1 MATYNTIQTAAFLAV
16 PGAGPS
22 VESYYT
28 FTFPAHWRQAIID
41 LDRHGRE
48 RTGDKWEVPIR
59 SLNGAIRALAPDL
72 VSVANNATRDDDQPW
87 LYTSREYPASVVKP
101 LITSWLQTRVMKRR
115 GRGPQPPADTYQR
128 LAETIGMMELDELDW
143 DLQSVELTRQTLT
156 EGSTANP
163 DQYVYRLLP
172 DVLAARIEARCE
184 RQPYE
189 YCDREVRFRRVATKQ
204 GAELMSWE
212 PSTHVPIGKR
222 KTLDPWHYSGTI
234 KITVHTVPFSPI
246 MRVHVAV
253 GIRRWVRGE
262 VWPADGNATTVYLH
276 TQGPWLSGGTPS
288 VRFAAAPLIVR
299 RHGDEVKADWAYSG
313 PADIMSRLSIA
324 RSFPKPGDLAQDAE
338 AWLNGRD
345 GVNAAVTHHSAMGYH
360 GVHTGIMAGER
371 QRLMRWVAEAFAPD
385 FEPAAAMTRP
395 RGMKPSPK
403 ALLQRHASVPKKDAT
418 EEQIDEAHARNA
430 EIDKV
435 NSGLRRQYLARAV
448 GGDHVLSCHLLYQT
462 AEVRDALI
470 DAAVRSLA
478 LDEHH
483 VPSPDGTR
491 AWRTPELDVRIHAQG
506 LKEHGGPL
514 GGDNPPRRGKE
525 MQEAIGQRRRAV
537 KAFLEEKGEDS
548 QVVFV
553 ELESKEKFKRRT
565 TDPKFAIRLGCADA
579 GRVSQFITPNREE
592 DGDEAESEENASSLK
607 HRADFAWADGLRQV
621 GMSLV
626 PQHTLRPGAIPDDLN
641 QVAFWIVRRNVD
653 SPTRNSQFT
662 PIAILIRPGQDQ
674 IMGRMPGLE
683 TWVPYPEL
691 LKQLA
696 GQVRGPE
703 SQSAKMQAAETA
715 RFIRRALSSLQR
727 VPTVVLTYAQNA
739 RSRWEWLLNGQ
750 LIADKIQLGDLPAQN
765 LALSGKSLRL
775 IRVRDG
781 ERDETPEWWAPDEN
795 GHAGYSKGLWAPA
808 GVGDDNRVFYGT
820 AEKGGTHKDAL
831 RDDTKLTP
839 HINEKSGKQVTN
851 AGKNAWNP
859 TLLEII
865 VAGCTP
871 QDKPAE
877 WAMYVHQQRFPDDY
891 RDGLKLPLVLHLAE
905 LATEYALPHELTEL
919 IDEDEDAAPDEAD
932 EGEE

>member
-1 MATYNTIQTAAFLAV
+1 MAYNTIETAAFIAA
-16 PGAGPS
+16 PGTGPF
-22 VESYYT
+22 VEPYHT
-28 FTFPAHWRQAIID
+28 FTFPAHWRQAIVD
-41 LDRHGRE
+41 LDRQGRE
-48 RTGDKWEVPIR
+48 GTGDNWEVPIK

-101 LITSWLQTRVMKRR
+101 LVTSWLQTRAMKRR
-115 GRGPQPPADTYQR
+115 GRGPKPPADTYQR
-128 LAETIGMMELDELDW
+128 LTETLEMMELDRLDW
-143 DLQSVELTRQTLT
+143 DLQSVELTSQTLA
-156 EGSTANP
+156 EGGTANP
-163 DQYVYRLLP
+163 DRYVYQLLP

-189 YCDREVRFRRVATKQ
+189 YCGREVRFRRVATKE
-204 GAELMSWE
+204 GAELMSWK
-212 PSTHVPIGKR
+212 PSTHVPVRKR
-222 KTLDPWHYSGTI
+222 NALNPWHYSGTI

-246 MRVHVAV
+246 MRVHVSV

-262 VWPADGNATTVYLH
+262 VWPSDGDATTVYLH
-276 TQGPWLSGGTPS
+276 TEGPWLSGGTPS
-288 VRFAAAPLIVR
+288 VRFAAAPLVVQ
-299 RHGDEVKADWAYSG
+299 RHGDEVKADWVYSG

-338 AWLNGRD
+338 AWLDGRE
-345 GVNAAVTHHSAMGYH
+345 GVTAAVTHHSAMGYH

-371 QRLMRWVAEAFAPD
+371 QRLMRWVAEALAPD

-395 RGMKPSPK
+395 RGMNPSPK
-403 ALLQRHASVPKKDAT
+403 ALLKKHASVPKKDAT
-418 EEQIDEAHARNA
+418 QKQIDEAHAENVEIDNANA
-430 EIDKV
+430 E
-435 NSGLRRQYLARAV
+435 LRRQYLARAV
-448 GGDHVLSCHLLYQT
+448 GGDHVLSCHLLHQT

-470 DAAVRSLA
+470 NAAVRSLA
-478 LDEHH
+478 LAGHN
-483 VPSPDGTR
+483 VPCPDGTR
-491 AWRTPELDVRIHAQG
+491 AWRTPELEMRIHIRD

-514 GGDNPPRRGKE
+514 GGATPPRRGKE
-525 MQEAIGQRRRAV
+525 MQEAISQRRRAV
-537 KAFLEEKGEDS
+537 KAFLEEMGEDS
-548 QVVFV
+548 QLVFV
-553 ELESKEKFKRRT
+553 EVEGKEKFKRRT

-579 GRVSQFITPNREE
+579 GRVSQFITPDRDE
-592 DGDEAESEENASSLK
+592 DGDEAEGEEEKASSLK
-607 HRADFAWADGLRQV
+607 HRADSAWADGLRQV

-626 PQHTLRPGAIPDDLN
+626 PQHTLRSGVIPDNLN
-641 QVAFWIVRRNVD
+641 QVAIWIVRRNIS

-674 IMGRMPGLE
+674 IMGRMPGME
-683 TWVPYPEL
+683 TWVQYPEL
-691 LKQLA
+691 LTQLA
-696 GQVRGPE
+696 GQMRVPE
-703 SQSAKMQAAETA
+703 PQSAKTQAAETA
-715 RFIRRALSSLQR
+715 RFIRQALSSLR
-727 VPTVVLTYAQNA
+727 REPTVVLAHAQNA

-750 LIADKIQLGDLPAQN
+750 LIADKIKLGDQSVQN
-765 LALSGKSLRL
+765 LALFGKEWRL

-839 HINEKSGKQVTN
+839 HINDKSGKEVTN
-851 AGKNAWNP
+851 AGKSAWNP
-859 TLLEII
+859 TLLEIT

-871 QDKPAE
+871 QDQPTE

-905 LATEYALPHELTEL
+905 LATEYALPHELTGL
-919 IDEDEDAAPDEAD
+919 ID
-932 EGEE
+932 EGEEATPNEAGEGAE

>member
-1 MATYNTIQTAAFLAV
+1 MATYNTIETAAFVAV

-22 VESYYT
+22 VEPYYT
-28 FTFPAHWRQAIID
+28 FTFPAHWRQAIVD

-48 RTGDKWEVPIR
+48 GAGDKWEVPIR

-128 LAETIGMMELDELDW
+128 LAETIEMMELDELDW

-212 PSTHVPIGKR
+212 PSTHVPIRKR

-262 VWPADGNATTVYLH
+262 VWPADGDDTTVYLF
-276 TQGPWLSGGTPS
+276 TEGPWLSGGTPS

-338 AWLNGRD
+338 AWLDGRD

-395 RGMKPSPK
+395 RGMKLSPK

-418 EEQIDEAHARNA
+418 QEQIDEAHARNA
-430 EIDKV
+430 EIDNV
-435 NSGLRRQYLARAV
+435 NAGLRRQYLARAV

-483 VPSPDGTR
+483 VPCPDGTW
-491 AWRTPELDVRIHAQG
+491 AWRTPELEVRIHAQG

-553 ELESKEKFKRRT
+553 ELEGKEKFKRRT

-626 PQHTLRPGAIPDDLN
+626 PQHTLRPGAIPDNLN
-641 QVAFWIVRRNVD
+641 QVAFWLVRRNID

-674 IMGRMPGLE
+674 IMGRTPGLE

-696 GQVRGPE
+696 GQTRGPE

-715 RFIRRALSSLQR
+715 RFIRQALSSLQR
-727 VPTVVLTYAQNA
+727 VPTVVLVYAQNA

-750 LIADKIQLGDLPAQN
+750 LIADKIKLGDYPAQN

-919 IDEDEDAAPDEAD
+919 IDEDEDATPDEAD

>member
-22 VESYYT
+22 VEPYYT
-28 FTFPAHWRQAIID
+28 FTFPAHWRQAIVD
-41 LDRHGRE
+41 LDQHGRE

-128 LAETIGMMELDELDW
+128 LAETIEMMELDELDW

-212 PSTHVPIGKR
+212 PSTHVPIRKR

-262 VWPADGNATTVYLH
+262 VWPADGDATTVYLH
-276 TQGPWLSGGTPS
+276 TEGPWLSGGTPS

-385 FEPAAAMTRP
+385 FEPAAAVTRP

-403 ALLQRHASVPKKDAT
+403 ALLQRRASVPKKDAT

-430 EIDKV
+430 EIDNV
-435 NSGLRRQYLARAV
+435 NAGLRRQYLARAV

-462 AEVRDALI
+462 AEARDALI

-483 VPSPDGTR
+483 VPSPNGTW

-626 PQHTLRPGAIPDDLN
+626 PQHTLRPGAIPDNLN
-641 QVAFWIVRRNVD
+641 QVAFWLVRRNID

-696 GQVRGPE
+696 GQTRGPE

-715 RFIRRALSSLQR
+715 RFIRQALSSLQR
-727 VPTVVLTYAQNA
+727 VPTVVLAYAQNA

-750 LIADKIQLGDLPAQN
+750 LIADKIKLGDYPAQN

-919 IDEDEDAAPDEAD
+919 IDEDEDAIPDEAD